1 MKKIIEIELREK
13 DIDNN
18 PIDVARDLNDIVVA
32 IARFWNVKSIS
43 VKDTKKKV
51 KR

>member
-1 MKKIIEIELREK
+1 MKKTIVIELREK

-18 PIDVARDLNDIVVA
+18 KIDTEKDLNDIIKA

-43 VKDTKKKV
+43 VK
-51 KR
+51 